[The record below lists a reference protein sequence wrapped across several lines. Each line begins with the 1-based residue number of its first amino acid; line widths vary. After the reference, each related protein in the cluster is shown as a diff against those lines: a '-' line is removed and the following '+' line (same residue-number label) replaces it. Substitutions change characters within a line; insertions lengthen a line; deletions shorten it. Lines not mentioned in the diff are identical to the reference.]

1 MSAPKA
7 TSPRSVLFAC
17 TLNAVRSPMA
27 EGLFRA
33 MLGSKIYVDSAGLST
48 ASLDGFAVAVL
59 AEIGIDIRD
68 HNTQG
73 FDELD
78 LGEFDLIVALSPA
91 AVHMAKQ
98 LTRHNAVEIEYWPTD
113 DPSTETSGSRESRLE
128 AYRQV
133 RDQIKRGIE
142 KRFGS

>member
-1 MSAPKA
+1 MSAAKLS
-7 TSPRSVLFAC
+7 SPRSVLFAC

-48 ASLDGFAVAVL
+48 ASLDGFAVAVM
-59 AEIGIDIRD
+59 AEIGIDIRN

-73 FDELD
+73 FDDLD
-78 LGEFDLIVALSPA
+78 LGEFDLIIALSPE
-91 AVHMAKQ
+91 AVHMARQ
-98 LTRHNAVEIEYWPTD
+98 LTRHSSVEIEYWPTD
-113 DPSTETSGSRESRLE
+113 DPSTETAGSRESRLE

-142 KRFGS
+142 KRFAV